1 MWKMSQKVRVAK
13 FLHLHYLLCYT
24 NNLNESNGYV
34 NLVIIIENMKRKIY
48 DI

>member
-1 MWKMSQKVRVAK
+1 MWKMSQKVGIA
-13 FLHLHYLLCYT
+13 FLHLHDLLCYI